1 MHTIQCPNCRAQIPL
16 DQALA
21 APLIAEARRGWE
33 SLHQQK
39 EAVMLAKEA
48 ELERNKK
55 LLEHHKAD
63 WLTKQ
68 KEQLERDR
76 EAMKKQADEAARE
89 QVGVELKS
97 LRELSS
103 QQQSKLAESQKIELE
118 LRKERQSVL
127 DRQRELDL
135 EVARKVDAERSAI
148 REKAHLELQESH
160 RLKLL
165 ENEHMMQ
172 AMRRQIDDLKRKS
185 EQGSQQ
191 AQGEVLEIELEQL
204 LRKSF
209 PDDDIAPVPKGVHG
223 GDVVQNVRLPGGQ
236 ICGAVLW
243 EAKRTR
249 NWNEGWLEK
258 LRDDQR
264 TARAE
269 LAAIVS
275 TALPEGVSAIGR
287 CDGVWICA
295 WGCAAPLALVLRTQL
310 IELQRLRQ
318 SNLGR
323 RDKMNRLYDYMAGPH
338 FKHRVEA
345 VVEAFTSLRE
355 DLEQEKRAMQRI
367 WNKREKQIERVLE
380 NTAGLH
386 GDVAGIIGRDLPA
399 IESMEFSALE
409 RNDEEDESAPRL
421 TLDP

>member
-1 MHTIQCPNCRAQIPL
+1 MPTIQCPNCLAQIPL

-21 APLIAEARRGWE
+21 APLITEARREWE
-33 SLHQQK
+33 NLHRQK
-39 EAVMLAKEA
+39 EAALLAKGA
-48 ELERNKK
+48 EFEREKK
-55 LLEHHKAD
+55 LLEQRKAD

-76 EAMKKQADEAARE
+76 EAMRKQADEAARQ

-118 LRKERQSVL
+118 LRKERQSLL

-148 REKAHLELQESH
+148 REKAQLELQESH

-165 ENEHMMQ
+165 ESERTMQ

-191 AQGEVLEIELEQL
+191 VQGEVLEIELEQL

-209 PDDDIAPVPKGVHG
+209 PDDDIAPVLKGVHG

-236 ICGAVLW
+236 PCGAVLW
-243 EAKRTR
+243 EAKRTK

-264 TARAE
+264 TAGAE

-275 TALPEGVSAIGR
+275 TALPEGVPAIDR
-287 CDGVWICA
+287 RDGVWICA
-295 WGCAAPLALVLRTQL
+295 WGCAAPLALSLRTQL

-323 RDKMNRLYDYMAGPH
+323 RDKMDRLYDYVAGPQ
-338 FKHRVEA
+338 FKQRVEA
-345 VVEAFTSLRE
+345 VVEAFTSLRG

-367 WNKREKQIERVLE
+367 WKKREKQIERVLE

-399 IESMEFSALE
+399 IESMEFSSLE
-409 RNDEEDESAPRL
+409 RNNEEDESTPRL
-421 TLDP
+421 TFDP